1 MFSLHC
7 YSLLIY
13 RKLRRAVARILLYNE
28 AMKKLVSAAV
38 VSAELLNPAYLL
50 LTVDTGENIEVSAGQ
65 FAMLSAPDVFLR
77 RPFSIHD
84 VDGSVLS
91 FLIKIVGPGTRGLAE
106 LKPGDTL
113 SIICPLGNGFRPSNK
128 KAMLVGGG
136 CGIAPLLLLAKQLK
150 NKPTVVLGGRTKN
163 DIVRQEIFAQYAEM
177 RITTEDGSL
186 GAKGLVTAELKD
198 LSTENV
204 VYACGPEPML
214 KSLHKLAR
222 EKNFELQV
230 SLESVMACGVGAC
243 LGCVTNTRKAGHVCV
258 CATGPVFA
266 AEELAW

>member
-1 MFSLHC
+1 MLYC
-7 YSLLIY
+7 K
-13 RKLRRAVARILLYNE
+13 RKRTVAEILLYNE

-50 LTVDTGENIEVSAGQ
+50 LTVDTGENAEVSAGQ

-77 RPFSIHD
+77 RPFSAHD
-84 VDGSVLS
+84 ADGSVLS
-91 FLIKIVGPGTRGLAE
+91 FLIKIVGPGTRGLAA
-106 LKPGDTL
+106 LKTGAKISL
-113 SIICPLGNGFRPSNK
+113 LYPLGNGFRLSNK
-128 KAMLVGGG
+128 KAVLVGGG

-150 NKPTVVLGGRTKN
+150 NKPTVVLGGRTKS
-163 DIVRQEIFAQYAEM
+163 DIVRQEIFARHAEV

-198 LSTENV
+198 LSAEHT

-230 SLESVMACGVGAC
+230 SLESMMACGVGAC
-243 LGCVTNTRKAGHVCV
+243 LGCATNIRKAGHVCV

-266 AEELAW
+266 AEDLPW